1 MSSYGGRVVVRLCS
15 MTSLFF
21 LFFVLLFELLRL
33 LLRVDLSDR
42 DAGGLPLLDG
52 LAGAGQLDT
61 DQDPAVPHVPRQE
74 GLGERWGHYRTVRHV

>member
-1 MSSYGGRVVVRLCS
+1 MRLCS

-21 LFFVLLFELLRL
+21 HLFLLLLELLRL

-61 DQDPAVPHVPRQE
+61 YQDTTVPHVPRQE
-74 GLGERWGHYRTVRHV
+74 GLGGRERGTLEENNISQVLIVSVN